1 MILSGRLRRSLLLAG
16 CLITLP
22 FAGCGGAPASSQASA
37 TPTRAPTA
45 TAAATYAHLLTP
57 HYPITMRSDVAYG
70 SAPLEQLDLCQ
81 PDGVTSSQL
90 PGIVLIHGG
99 SSTVGDKRAEFDVQ
113 GDTLV
118 DLCMSLASQGFVVA
132 SINYRLAHANPWPA
146 PVEDAQLAV
155 RWLRAHAHELGM
167 DARRLC
173 SVGLS
178 SGAYLAVILGAFTK
192 TLSGDRASQYADQSS
207 QVACVADF
215 YGPVDLAE
223 WLKTSPDN
231 QTEVFDLLSQ
241 ATPLSNPALYR
252 EASPLYAITSAS
264 APMLIVQGT
273 TDTEVPEAQSRAL
286 EQALKRN
293 HVVAQYISYN
303 GGHVFEGLDAT
314 QAQEIWRQAV
324 AFLLSHSA

>member
-1 MILSGRLRRSLLLAG
+1 MIHDPFWSPSPFPAAGRRSHHPD
-16 CLITLP
+16 I
-22 FAGCGGAPASSQASA
+22 AGCGGAPASSQASA

-57 HYPITMRSDVAYG
+57 HYPVTMRSDVAYG

-167 DARRLC
+167 DARASLL
-173 SVGLS
+173 GW
-178 SGAYLAVILGAFTK
+178 AILWR
-192 TLSGDRASQYADQSS
+192 LSGGD
-207 QVACVADF
+207 
-215 YGPVDLAE
+215 
-223 WLKTSPDN
+223 
-231 QTEVFDLLSQ
+231 
-241 ATPLSNPALYR
+241 
-252 EASPLYAITSAS
+252 
-264 APMLIVQGT
+264 
-273 TDTEVPEAQSRAL
+273 SRRIH
-286 EQALKRN
+286 E
-293 HVVAQYISYN
+293 
-303 GGHVFEGLDAT
+303 DA
-314 QAQEIWRQAV
+314 V
-324 AFLLSHSA
+324 G